1 MIAGEGYLQPF
12 PSPNRQRQSAEG
24 VTGKTAGPGRNPDG
38 FSVDPGS
45 LFSSTGLCVI
55 PKQYGWAYCFRTGYR
70 GSVAL
75 HLKSMGKLPATSVK
89 TGSSIVTDY
98 GSGKID
104 KTARSHQRQVSQPTM
119 YQAVPGHSSKSGIRI
134 SRRGCESNSCRQTF
148 SMHSIQLSVYQ
159 LVYGKPPSDGG
170 KH

>member
-1 MIAGEGYLQPF
+1 VIAGEGYLRPF

-104 KTARSHQRQVSQPTM
+104 KTARSHQRQVSQPTIPSCPRAQLKVG
-119 YQAVPGHSSKSGIRI
+119 YQNLPTRLRK
-134 SRRGCESNSCRQTF
+134 Q
-148 SMHSIQLSVYQ
+148 QLSPDVLHALHPAVCLPARVREAAQ
-159 LVYGKPPSDGG
+159 
-170 KH
+170 